1 MVESPNLVFYLTTRI
16 VRERGAPESAM
27 ASADPKD
34 GAQQKRGM
42 RFVLIDE
49 RGNANGRL
57 FGHEDTMFSSPS
69 LSSDSST
76 PLHFLVDR
84 VVRPSV
90 MAPRNGRG
98 SWLPRSAISDRGVPR
113 TPKRVVRL
121 AWRRGNS

>member
-1 MVESPNLVFYLTTRI
+1 MVESPNLVFYPTTGI
-16 VRERGAPESAM
+16 LRERGAPESAM

-34 GAQQKRGM
+34 AAQQKRRM
-42 RFVLIDE
+42 RFVLIEE
-49 RGNANGRL
+49 RGNANGKV
-57 FGHEDTMFSSPS
+57 FGHEDTKFNSPS

-76 PLHFLVDR
+76 RLHSLVDR
-84 VVRPSV
+84 AARPSV

-98 SWLPRSAISDRGVPR
+98 SWLPTPAISDRGVFR